1 MILTSILLFVF
12 FVLLS
17 AFFSSTETAFIAAK
31 PHSLDYLEKKGSA
44 GAGRVMRILARID
57 DFLGTVLVGNTL
69 VNAAAASLATSLATS
84 LIRNKNTAV
93 LLATAG
99 TTIIL
104 LLFAEINPKLFATRH
119 ATRWSMIVS
128 PAVRFLIIVFTP
140 LVRVLMFP
148 SRLLFRSGRRP
159 SARLSRARAEEEAQA
174 LLHSGIK
181 ELPEHRRTM
190 ITEIFNLAARPIRE
204 IMIPRPQIK
213 AIEASATRAQIL
225 ETIVSEGFSRF
236 PVFRGRMDHIEG
248 LIYAK
253 DLFRYLAADKP
264 FELAAI
270 LRKPFFVPESASV
283 EKGLLQMK
291 AKAVQMAFVVDE
303 FGNMEGLVTI
313 GISSRKCRE
322 NRDEYDDPEEDMFL
336 RPKTE
341 PSSSR
346 ALPGTKTTINAWGL
360 GLPKAPIPTLAGF
373 FSPNSTPARKKDIL
387 RTTASVRRHPDD
399 KRRYSR
405 FGSKNENDRSQ

>member
-270 LRKPFFVPESASV
+270 LRKPFFVPESAPV
-283 EKGLLQMK
+283 EKVLLQMQ

-313 GISSRKCRE
+313 EDILEEIVGEI
-322 NRDEYDDPEEDMFL
+322 RDEYDDPEEDMFL
-336 RPKTE
+336 PAENGAILVKGSAGIKDVNKR
-341 PSSSR
+341 
-346 ALPGTKTTINAWGL
+346 LGL
-360 GLPKAPIPTLAGF
+360 GLPESADYTTLAGF
-373 FSPNSTPARKKDIL
+373 FLAEFGRLPREKDIL
-387 RTTASVRRHPDD
+387 LHNGLRFVVIRMN
-399 KRRYSR
+399 KRQILQIRIE
-405 FGSKNENDRSQ
+405 K